1 MSATSTLSHEIAQCN
16 NQLDCALKERFGV
29 SFRTYKAILAL
40 ARLGAVIVLGAAL
53 VEGANTELVI
63 IALALIVA
71 GPDAA
76 EMIVSA
82 GSNGNDD
89 KKP

>member
-1 MSATSTLSHEIAQCN
+1 MSATTTLSREIEQCN

-40 ARLGAVIVLGAAL
+40 ARLAGVIVLGAAL

-76 EMIVSA
+76 EMLVSA
-82 GSNGNDD
+82 GSTRDD
-89 KKP
+89 EKKP